1 MLRKIRGIINSLFY
15 KTQRLRNG
23 KSISVPHDFKA
34 KTEFTLS
41 LFLFF
46 AYCICLFELKDKN
59 IVFDS
64 EVTNFFDDDNPQ
76 NVSDYKSM
84 IEDVIKCLKKSN
96 SPHGYANITKVPPFF
111 ERKKHYYNLL
121 KKTQKYR
128 YNDFVNTWVGYQ
140 GPWIEDIWV
149 DYFIGKKY
157 SEFGPFVPL
166 FVDWLNMFLITKRKM
181 KKYHKLTKEIFDL
194 LKPDYLYITVTG
206 GDQAIEG
213 VFNTDKYP
221 LEFPKN
227 LLVLSAS
234 GRGHIAILQNAKLYN
249 VVEPLPEKNFL
260 TFLGS
265 FHFGRKSII
274 KKIQKYYKGTT
285 KFFYGKRKD
294 WIKTFRESRFILSL
308 VGNARGCY
316 RTDEI
321 LELGLVPVLYFKD
334 IEWVPYYGSKNLDWS
349 KVGIVGT
356 NLDDILHKLD
366 KIDDKELN
374 EMRKYIR
381 DHHDTHFSIN
391 GTIRQISLFLKYGFE
406 KSSLTCSR
414 YSKTYR

>member
-1 MLRKIRGIINSLFY
+1 
-15 KTQRLRNG
+15 
-23 KSISVPHDFKA
+23 
-34 KTEFTLS
+34 
-41 LFLFF
+41 
-46 AYCICLFELKDKN
+46 
-59 IVFDS
+59 
-64 EVTNFFDDDNPQ
+64 
-76 NVSDYKSM
+76 
-84 IEDVIKCLKKSN
+84 
-96 SPHGYANITKVPPFF
+96 
-111 ERKKHYYNLL
+111 
-121 KKTQKYR
+121 
-128 YNDFVNTWVGYQ
+128 
-140 GPWIEDIWV
+140 
-149 DYFIGKKY
+149 
-157 SEFGPFVPL
+157 
-166 FVDWLNMFLITKRKM
+166 MF
-181 KKYHKLTKEIFDL
+181 
-194 LKPDYLYITVTG
+194 
-206 GDQAIEG
+206 
-213 VFNTDKYP
+213 
-221 LEFPKN
+221 
-227 LLVLSAS
+227 
-234 GRGHIAILQNAKLYN
+234 
-249 VVEPLPEKNFL
+249 
-260 TFLGS
+260 
-265 FHFGRKSII
+265 
-274 KKIQKYYKGTT
+274 
-285 KFFYGKRKD
+285 KFFYWKRKD